1 MSEIKIIKQNH
12 LITGDV
18 PLHDYMTGMQRAI
31 LPRHLRSIV
40 SLTIIL
46 LSPVFLLSNYRPLD
60 NNCTALRLAGESEAH

>member
-60 NNCTALRLAGESEAH
+60 NNCAALRLAGESEAH